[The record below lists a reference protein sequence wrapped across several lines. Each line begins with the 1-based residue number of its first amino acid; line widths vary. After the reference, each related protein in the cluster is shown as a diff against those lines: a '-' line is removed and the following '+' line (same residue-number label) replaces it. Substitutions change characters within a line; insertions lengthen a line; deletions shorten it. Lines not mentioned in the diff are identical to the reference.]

1 MRIEMKGR
9 HTITEKDLDDWMR
22 RPQWQAFA
30 RSCSDV
36 SHKAL
41 EFDVAAS
48 GGPVF
53 RVTDHGETTF
63 LGTDKAAAIAAYNAA
78 Q

>member
-1 MRIEMKGR
+1 MTGR
-9 HTITEKDLDDWMR
+9 HTITANDLDEWLR

-30 RSCSDV
+30 RSCSNV
-36 SHKAL
+36 SHKAM
-41 EFDVAAS
+41 EIDAAAS
-48 GGPVF
+48 DGPVF

-63 LGTDKAAAIAAYNAA
+63 LGADKAAAIAAYNAA

>member
-1 MRIEMKGR
+1 MKGR
-9 HTITEKDLDDWMR
+9 HTITVEELDEWMR
-22 RPQWQAFA
+22 RPQWQAYA
-30 RSCSDV
+30 RSGSSV
-36 SHKAL
+36 SNKAL
-41 EFDVAAS
+41 EFDAAAS

-63 LGTDKAAAIAAYNAA
+63 LGTDRAAAVAAYNAA

>member
-1 MRIEMKGR
+1 MTRR
-9 HTITEKDLDDWMR
+9 HTITAKELDDWMR

-36 SHKAL
+36 SQKAL
-41 EFDVAAS
+41 ELDAAAS

-53 RVTDHGETTF
+53 RVTDHGETKF
-63 LGTDKAAAIAAYNAA
+63 LGTDKTAAIAAYNAA